1 MATLFDIYGLSTPD
15 DAERPANRLSYSVAG
30 GLKRSFAELPEIGAG
45 VLAYGADAVGATDTR
60 DKLLGY
66 VKRKQADI
74 ASAYPA
80 ASFSDVVEGKTSPVD
95 FLADATGYVA
105 GQAAQA
111 LASGGLTALG
121 FKTMAKTAA
130 MQAAKVAT
138 ERAAAAGIAREA
150 ARQVGLDA
158 AETVLTRALR
168 SGAVTG
174 AGVHNIGMEL
184 GSIYP
189 EAVEEAHRQGREL
202 DGGDNLRIGLSAL
215 AAAAVDT
222 AMEAVNVGRVM
233 KGAEG
238 ASFAGRAAREIPLG
252 MAREGSTEAIQTG
265 IEHYGAGQPIADEK
279 GLRDIIDSAAVGAV
293 GGGLAGGGAS
303 LHRRAPAVESTPP
316 GLADQPPASAFD
328 MPVPVPAPAAS
339 GMQRLATGTTI
350 DEVIAG
356 AHEVADV
363 PLTGGLSAGQE
374 ARALDALDRQA
385 QRDMDAIRQAGRAMS
400 LDEQRRGPAPPPA
413 VQPSASVLDE
423 APFGDRVLTLR
434 EQLADPNIRDQLRA
448 LDPQAFS
455 LVSQYA
461 GIADRPDINLPEKT
475 RDRLLGLAELIVSR
489 AVAQPLETAQ
499 PGPSATRVAA
509 GPALTQPA
517 GVPRLELDTTP
528 TGAIRVDSSG
538 SAAPETRADAISTKQ
553 RVDAMR
559 KRPDGFDQQVQGRP
573 LPRDF
578 TLVGDGTLTP
588 GTMPMRDPAQL
599 PAPPNMPGKRG
610 AFEAAERERAA
621 AAARK
626 PDELEA
632 IAAVKR
638 ASEAPAPTA
647 LGAAMRTAIDR
658 QAHEAATSPANA
670 KAEPTE
676 AQKKAGNYQLG
687 HIRISGLDISV
698 ENPAGSTRSGVDKS
712 GKPWSTTM
720 TTHYGYFKRTR
731 GADGDH
737 VDVFVKPGTDSDFDG
752 PVFIVDQVDP
762 ETRAHDEHKVVLGA
776 KTREEAEAIYRANYA
791 PDWHGLGAMT
801 RMSLDRFKEW
811 LANGDTTKPVASDLQ
826 RRVEASRRA
835 PAGVTGERS
844 DLLPKS
850 KLAELAKLTQRSRE
864 DVATQYTGF
873 VQKHGQA
880 KADQMLE
887 RALQVAR
894 ENPKRPPSEPAAAA
908 VPAET
913 PKPHAPTEAAEPA
926 PQPQQEGA
934 PTEATGEAAPASVKP
949 AADRTAKRVRSR
961 MVQQEVDLGLARV
974 RELRAAGRIT
984 AADAMAAISSARD
997 ASDPADAAAKLAEFL
1012 REKDRAPVPDAEPP
1026 RQAEATRPRRP
1037 SAGPSTD
1044 AASLRQRLDRHHAL
1058 AAELNAGRSMTT
1070 SLGRIDLTADDRGA
1084 IMRRAAELRAELA
1097 RTVKTGVASAAAKQ
1111 AVAERIEALRA
1122 ELGEVD
1128 PSAAEEPASEP
1139 PGPPET
1145 TTGAAAPKIEDAG
1158 EKIGG
1163 ARKDRWAERGLDVSD
1178 LDAMAEGEG
1187 AELATKANVWK
1198 PDYQAIAVQAEPV
1211 TAAMVKVVY
1220 DSLAAKPRQNTPQGR
1235 RDYVR
1240 AMQAV
1245 RKVYGAVKSVQ
1256 EAKDAYQQLRA
1267 ELGIPAVRMGL
1278 SEQSEDQKAARRAL
1292 FSVYKGRSDPF
1303 VFGYNELQRAKALV
1317 QDGFPGAIEPW
1328 TRRFVIREWGGAGVT
1343 DRGLELIQRDAAA
1356 AGTPLTAEQ
1365 IRAGYFEVRDKAGR
1379 TQAYLPTK
1387 ADAEQAAKALYEATK
1402 GKGSE
1407 KTEPERP
1414 HLDKI
1419 AREGMEPAI
1428 DRDATP
1434 QDLLD
1439 TFGFRGVEWGNWSA
1453 QDERQRIL
1461 NLAYDALSDLAKI
1474 MNVPRKAL
1482 SLNGTLGMAF
1492 GARGGGRFAA
1502 HYEPGKLVI
1511 NMTKLRGAGSL
1522 AHEWAHALDHYLGE
1536 LERSDAYQGKARGAS
1551 GWYGQRAY
1559 TGRDAPAN
1567 LRPELAKA
1575 IDQVMRR
1582 LFEGTIDKA
1591 TMLAELQAQR
1601 ERTQALAA
1609 RETDSKLK
1617 AVYTDSLAQQQ
1628 RRIDEVKAAPEGT
1641 TYPRGKSDYAKE
1653 AQKLSGKSAD
1663 GYWLRPTE
1671 MWARA
1676 FESYVFDRLMAM
1688 GAKSEYLV
1696 HGVEQDRFDDASRFK
1711 GNPYPKGDE
1720 RAAINKAFDAFVSE
1734 LKTREDGEGRVAL
1747 FSRAA
1752 GDEANALRALS
1763 ENDELFALPKS
1774 KAMTVEGIAADIDP
1788 EIKVTPRKIP
1798 GETRYD
1804 LTMPDGKTA
1813 RLIVRKPNPYGPT
1826 LYGFDQVDGEMSNV
1840 FEGRPGENPEAVP
1853 AAKEDVYVDAS
1864 LLESGGGGAKV
1875 YQIAATFAHNTGRI
1889 FIGDPAGL
1897 SDEALRRRTEQ
1908 MLSSALKFG
1917 TTEHLAPHPR
1927 QTVGDKA
1934 LGVPPLKWVYGDDLG
1949 NIRRMVEVNLKA
1961 LENAGYGDS
1970 VISFDPG
1977 AGRFRD
1983 SGGEFLSR
1991 ADIDALAKEAGLG
2004 RRGQAGGSTLA
2015 RGAVLR
2021 ALLREEGREGAGGRG
2036 RDGLLARLAG
2046 LGGDAAAAA
2055 QGIFYSRDPEA
2066 VRGLSRAEAEAVL
2079 ALPQALINRL
2089 LGQRLTLAQLRD
2101 VASRADGLDIQ
2112 VAQSVDDL
2120 PPEQRK
2126 KLSARVPNGN
2136 VRGVYFPDIDRI
2148 WLIADHLHSE
2158 AEASFVL
2165 LHEAFH
2171 RGLAK
2176 TFGADAR
2183 RVLRQM
2189 YHTNGK
2195 LQKLTKEQMQA
2206 HGIGQDEAIEEAL
2219 ADLAGRGE
2227 ARDLK
2232 GWDRLVQIIRAWL
2245 DNIGHALGFTLK
2257 WTDAMIED
2265 FVAGTARAGMQGGV
2279 HVSVDPAARASK
2291 EGSPAAIWVD
2301 ATVRAEGLDP
2311 TSIRSAGDAL
2321 SLAEQIDRTNRAGP
2335 AEPAM
2340 SRAGSRQAGDD
2351 DARGPISAQ
2360 DLVNARG
2367 GVFDFNRLGAT
2378 QQDRV
2383 RTVVDGGRSFWLGA
2397 LTRDQLADIYGREM
2411 PQVKDYDALTR
2422 AMENER
2428 SKIAQDADGLYNE
2441 WAKLDSDANDKLARV
2456 MLDATVHSV
2465 HPDGEF
2471 TTIKGNDA
2479 ATEDDRRKV
2488 HKRLRREFAELPD
2501 AAQAMYRKVRDF
2513 HAGML
2518 EQLKA
2523 GLEHRIERQVQ
2534 DGKARAATLTSIRQA
2549 FDRYKEHGPYFPLS
2563 RFGDFLVIGTR
2574 EDGERVVASY
2584 ETAGEQATAARALRQ
2599 DGFTVKMKT
2608 AKQYT
2613 RALDGSAGR
2622 FAGDV
2627 LALLNGLDMSEAT
2640 LGGKAADLKTKLLDD
2655 VNQLFIRALP
2665 DLSYRRQFAHRQNT
2679 PGFSADVMR
2688 GFASSAFHGASH
2700 IARLN
2705 YADRMS
2711 FALEDAYRAIERA
2724 DDGDFNKHTQ
2734 VLNELALR
2742 HDAAMNP
2749 NTHPFAALLNQVGF
2763 VMYLGA
2769 SPAAGLVNLLQ
2780 TPMITLPY
2788 LGARHGFGKAAAGLA
2803 KATKDILAAKA
2814 SRQSGW
2820 NAVDSPKLSE
2830 AERETMRKLQD
2841 EGVIDLTQA
2850 HDLSAATGLDT
2861 GNVARSKAAFAMS
2874 RAMKI
2879 VGWTFHV
2886 PEVMNRQATALAAY
2900 RLEMEASGDQ
2910 AKAEDAAREAI
2921 KRTHFDYSSSNRARY
2936 MQGNLAR
2943 VVLQFKQYAQN
2954 MTYLLGRAAYQA
2966 LKDEDPAV
2974 RRVARRQLVATL
2986 GATFAM
2992 AGALGLPAVGVIG
3005 QLVGALVG
3013 ALDDDDK
3020 PWDWKAELRNLFA
3033 DTFGKEAGEVLAHGL
3048 PRALMPWDVANRVGM
3063 SDLWFRSNDREGQS
3077 PREAFANDM
3086 ANILGPSAGTLLG
3099 WYTAA
3104 DQMALGNWSK
3114 AAEAITPKFV
3124 RDVLQA
3130 GRMATEGVT
3139 SYKGEHVMDLTP
3151 AESLGKLLGFTPA
3164 RVSETYEAMATVKN
3178 AETAVLDRRKLLI
3191 GKAARARMEGDGE
3204 AAAEAAAEIAEFNR
3218 RNPAERIKGEAIVA
3232 SVLARRRHERET
3244 ADGVS
3249 LPPGRDHFREVGRF
3263 AVTQ

>member
-1 MATLFDIYGLSTPD
+1 MATLFDMYGLTAPD
-15 DAERPANRLSYSVAG
+15 EAEQPANRPSHSVAG
-30 GLKRSFAELPEIGAG
+30 GLKRSFAELPEVGSG
-45 VLAYGADAVGATDTR
+45 VLAYGADAMGATGTR

-66 VKRKQADI
+66 AQRKQEDI
-74 ASAYPA
+74 AAKYPA
-80 ASFSDVVEGKTSPVD
+80 ASFSEMLEGKVSPAD

-105 GQAAQA
+105 GQLVQS
-111 LASGGLTALG
+111 LATGGLTALG
-121 FKTMAKTAA
+121 FKTLAKGAA
-130 MQAAKVAT
+130 MQAAKTAT
-138 ERAAAAGIAREA
+138 ERAVAAGLAHEA
-150 ARQVGLDA
+150 AKQVGLDA

-168 SGAVTG
+168 SGAITG
-174 AGVHNIGMEL
+174 AGAHNVGQEL
-184 GSIYP
+184 GSIFLDAED
-189 EAVEEAHRQGREL
+189 EARQQGREL
-202 DGGDNLRIGLSAL
+202 DAGDRMRIGLSAL

-222 AMEAVNVGRVM
+222 AMEGVNVGRAM
-233 KGAEG
+233 RGGRG
-238 ASFAGRAAREIPLG
+238 ASFGSRLAREVPAG

-265 IEHYGAGQPIADEK
+265 IEHYGAGQPIADDK

-303 LHRRAPAVESTPP
+303 LHRSPAAQSLAPAPTEQPLAPAV
-316 GLADQPPASAFD
+316 D
-328 MPVPVPAPAAS
+328 VPMTATTAGPT
-339 GMQRLATGTTI
+339 GMQKLASGTTI

-374 ARALDALDRQA
+374 ARALDSLDRQA
-385 QRDMDAIRQAGRAMS
+385 QRDMDAIRQAGRSMS
-400 LDEQRRGPAPPPA
+400 LDEQRRSPAPPPTA
-413 VQPSASVLDE
+413 AASASVLDT

-434 EQLADPNIRDQLRA
+434 EQLADPSIRDQLRA

-461 GIADRPDINLPEKT
+461 GIADRPDINMPEKT
-475 RDRLLGLAELIVSR
+475 RERLLGLAEMIMSR

-517 GVPRLELDTTP
+517 SVPRLELDTAP
-528 TGAIRVDSSG
+528 TGAIRVDSTG
-538 SAAPETRADAISTKQ
+538 SAAPETRADVISTKQ

-559 KRPDGFDQQVQGRP
+559 KRPDGFEQQVQGRP

-588 GTMPMRDPAQL
+588 GTMPAREPGQL
-599 PAPPNMPGKRG
+599 PALPNLPGKRG
-610 AFEAAERERAA
+610 AFEAAERDQAA

-626 PDELEA
+626 PDELDA

-638 ASEAPAPTA
+638 AGEAPAPTA
-647 LGAAMRTAIDR
+647 LGEAMRTAIDR
-658 QAHEAATSPANA
+658 QANEAATSLANA
-670 KAEPTE
+670 KPDPTE

-698 ENPAGSTRSGVDKS
+698 ENPAGSTRSGVDPN

-720 TTHYGYFKRTR
+720 AAHYGYFKRTR

-752 PVFIVDQVDP
+752 PVFVVDQVDP
-762 ETRAHDEHKVVLGA
+762 DTRAHDEHKVVLGA
-776 KTREEAEAIYRANYA
+776 KTREEAEAIYRANYDR
-791 PDWHGLGAMT
+791 DWQGLGAMT

-811 LANGDTTKPVASDLQ
+811 LADGDTTKPLATDLQ
-826 RRVEASRRA
+826 RRVEATRRPSNGA
-835 PAGVTGERS
+835 AGEQGG
-844 DLLPKS
+844 LLPKA
-850 KLAELAKLTQRSRE
+850 KLAELVKLTQRSRE
-864 DVATQYTGF
+864 DVAAQYVSF

-880 KADQMLE
+880 KADQMLD

-894 ENPKRPPSEPAAAA
+894 ERPKPAPAVAPAAPESAAPAAAA
-908 VPAET
+908 R
-913 PKPHAPTEAAEPA
+913 AEPA
-926 PQPQQEGA
+926 PVPNTNAAETAPQPQAEHA
-934 PTEATGEAAPASVKP
+934 PTEATGTVAPTTKAAP
-949 AADRTAKRVRSR
+949 DRAAKRVRGR
-961 MVQQEVDLGLARV
+961 LVQQEVDMGLARV

-984 AADAMAAISSARD
+984 AAEAMEAISSARS
-997 ASDPADAAAKLAEFL
+997 AGEPADAAAKLADFL

-1026 RQAEATRPRRP
+1026 RQADASRPRRS
-1037 SAGPSTD
+1037 SASPAND
-1044 AASLRQRLDRHHAL
+1044 AAALRQRLDRHRAI

-1070 SLGRIDLTADDRGA
+1070 SLGRVDLTPDDRSA
-1084 IMRRAAELRAELA
+1084 IMRRAAELRTELA
-1097 RTVKTGVASAAAKQ
+1097 RTLQTGVASAAAKQ
-1111 AVAERIEALRA
+1111 AVAERIDAMRA
-1122 ELGEVD
+1122 ELVKVD
-1128 PSAAEEPASEP
+1128 PSAADEKAGEPESTPPAAS
-1139 PGPPET
+1139 
-1145 TTGAAAPKIEDAG
+1145 KIEDAG

-1198 PDYQAIAVQAEPV
+1198 PDYQAIAAQAEPV

-1245 RKVYGAVKSVQ
+1245 RKVYGAVRSVQ
-1256 EAKDAYQQLRA
+1256 EAKDAYQRLRA
-1267 ELGIPAVRMGL
+1267 ELGVPAVRMGL
-1278 SEQSEDQKAARRAL
+1278 SELSEDQKAARRAL

-1303 VFGYNELQRAKALV
+1303 VYGYNELQRAKALV
-1317 QDGFPGAIEPW
+1317 QDGFPGSIEPW
-1328 TRRFVIREWGGAGVT
+1328 TRRFVIRALDGAGVT

-1356 AGTPLTAEQ
+1356 SGTPLTAEQ
-1365 IRAGYFEVRDKAGR
+1365 IHAGYFEVRDKAGR
-1379 TQAYLPTK
+1379 AQAYLPTR

-1407 KTEPERP
+1407 KAEPERP

-1419 AREGMEPAI
+1419 VREGMDQAI

-1536 LERSDAYQGKARGAS
+1536 IERSDAYQGKARGAS
-1551 GWYGQRAY
+1551 GWYGQRSY

-1567 LRPELAKA
+1567 LRPELASA
-1575 IDQVMRR
+1575 IDRVMRR
-1582 LFEGTIDKA
+1582 LFEGTIDKP
-1591 TMLAELQAQR
+1591 TMLADLQAQH

-1609 RETDSKLK
+1609 RETDPKLK

-1628 RRIDEVKAAPEGT
+1628 RRIAEVKAAPDDT
-1641 TYPRGKSDYAKE
+1641 TYPRGKSDYAQQ

-1676 FESYVFDRLMAM
+1676 FESYVFDRLVAM

-1696 HGVEQDRFDDASRFK
+1696 HGVEQDRFADTSRFK
-1711 GNPYPKGDE
+1711 GNPYPSGAE

-1734 LKTREDGEGRVAL
+1734 LKTREDDAGRVAL

-1752 GDEANALRALS
+1752 GDDANALRALS

-1774 KAMTVEGIAADIDP
+1774 NATTVEGIAADIDP
-1788 EIKVTPRKIP
+1788 EIKITPRKIP

-1853 AAKEDVYVDAS
+1853 AAKEDVYIDAS
-1864 LLESGGGGAKV
+1864 LLESGGAGAKV
-1875 YQIAATFAHNTGRI
+1875 YQIAAIFAHNTGRI

-1927 QTVGDKA
+1927 QTAGDKA

-1949 NIRRMVEVNLKA
+1949 NIRRMVELNLQA
-1961 LENAGYGDS
+1961 LDNAGYGDS

-2004 RRGQAGGSTLA
+2004 RRGQAGGTTLA

-2021 ALLREEGREGAGGRG
+2021 ALLREEGREGAAGRG

-2046 LGGDAAAAA
+2046 LGGDAAQAT

-2079 ALPQALINRL
+2079 ALPQALIDRL
-2089 LGQRLTLAQLRD
+2089 LGRRPSLEQLRD
-2101 VASRADGLDIQ
+2101 VVSRADGLDVQ

-2120 PPEQRK
+2120 PAAQRK

-2158 AEASFVL
+2158 AEATFVL

-2176 TFGADAR
+2176 TFGPDAR

-2189 YHTNGK
+2189 YHTNGR
-2195 LQKLTKEQMQA
+2195 LQKLTKEQMQT

-2232 GWDRLVQIIRAWL
+2232 GWQRLVDIIRRWL
-2245 DNIGHALGFTLK
+2245 GDLGRALGFELR
-2257 WTDAMIED
+2257 WTDDMVED
-2265 FVAGTARAGMQGGV
+2265 FVAGTARAGLQGEPHVSAAAATASRSETTRRRYLNESKSPSFGGPSGLQLPRVNRPPKGSEKIVRTQQDLVNLRAQQGGEPRF
-2279 HVSVDPAARASK
+2279 SRTD
-2291 EGSPAAIWVD
+2291 G
-2301 ATVRAEGLDP
+2301 P
-2311 TSIRSAGDAL
+2311 TA
-2321 SLAEQIDRTNRAGP
+2321 
-2335 AEPAM
+2335 
-2340 SRAGSRQAGDD
+2340 
-2351 DARGPISAQ
+2351 AQ
-2360 DLVNARG
+2360 DLVNAKG

-2383 RTVVDGGRSFWLGA
+2383 RTVVDGSRSFWLGA

-2428 SKIAQDADGLYNE
+2428 SKIAQDADALYNE
-2441 WAKLDSDANDKLARV
+2441 WAKLDSDANDRLARV

-2479 ATEDDRRKV
+2479 ATEDERRKV

-2501 AAQAMYRKVRDF
+2501 AAQAMYGKVRDF

-2523 GLEHRIERQVQ
+2523 GLEHRIERQVK

-2549 FDRYKEHGPYFPLS
+2549 FDQYKEHGPYFPLS

-2627 LALLNGLDMSEAT
+2627 LALLNGLDLSEAT
-2640 LGGKAADLKTKLLDD
+2640 LGGKATDLKTRLMDD

-2665 DLSYRRQFAHRQNT
+2665 DLSYRRHFAHRQNT

-2763 VMYLGA
+2763 IMYLGA

-2814 SRQSGW
+2814 NRQSGW
-2820 NAVDSPKLSE
+2820 NAVDSPKLTE

-2974 RRVARRQLVATL
+2974 RSVARRQLVATL

-3020 PWDWKAELRNLFA
+3020 PWDWKAELRNLLA

-3104 DQMALGNWSK
+3104 DQMARGNWSK

-3130 GRMATEGVT
+3130 SRMATEGVT

-3249 LPPGRDHFREVGRF
+3249 LPPARDHFREAGRF